1 MATNKRTYPN
11 SYFSWY
17 NDDNRV
23 AILAQDTTATSG
35 ERTTER
41 YDTYQ
46 GDDVSSGLRITFHS
60 KYETVSAVT
69 ENLKTNIGLDSGL
82 HPSVVCYIKS
92 RMFEDVGDIQKAQY
106 FKQMYD
112 KMVKQYPLRKTGVR
126 HLSVPRL

>member
-82 HPSVVCYIKS
+82 HPAVVCYIKG
-92 RMFEDVGDIQKAQY
+92 RMFEDEGDVQRAQY
-106 FKQMYD
+106 FRAMYD
-112 KMVKQYPLRKTGVR
+112 KIVKQYPLRKTGVR
-126 HLSVPRL
+126 HLAVPRL

>member
-11 SYFSWY
+11 SYFAWY

-82 HPSVVCYIKS
+82 HPAVVCYIKG